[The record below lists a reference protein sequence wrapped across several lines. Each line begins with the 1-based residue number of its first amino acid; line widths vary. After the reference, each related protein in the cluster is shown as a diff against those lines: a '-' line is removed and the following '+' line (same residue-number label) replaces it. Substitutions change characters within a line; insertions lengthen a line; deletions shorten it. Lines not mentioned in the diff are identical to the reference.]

1 MELLQPCH
9 LKETYRPDIPLL
21 HTTIQ
26 SNEPSIEPRS
36 ATTLLPS
43 APRIAP
49 QHPGMASTPV
59 TAAPADMC
67 CRRLLNVCRDA
78 SSEPKKPY
86 PPMSSIPRTPEE
98 RLRAPPTTPTS
109 VLYLAYGSN
118 LCAETLLGV
127 REIRPISRIAVS
139 APTLDLVFDLP
150 GVPYLEPCFA
160 NSAVRKE
167 LPKLPDP
174 PKIPPFDP
182 PVVRHDADGL
192 PVGEDGTKWTKGL
205 IGVVYEVTPEDY
217 DTILATEG
225 NGASYKDILV
235 PCFAIPPRMSVP
247 EKPPIEL
254 PKPFFV
260 HTLFAPSIPD
270 ELPGDP
276 DKPKD
281 PKDMAEP
288 PKDDA
293 RKWYWRFL
301 KHPYRAPGYA
311 QPSSRY
317 LTLIRNG
324 AKENELPE
332 DYQAFLATLQPYTIN
347 SWRQSIGRLLF
358 LVPFL
363 IIAFIARN
371 FSGGAK
377 TKKIPAWITIAV
389 SVLFNLVWMG
399 YDAVLKPLFGD
410 GEHTQKDEDDE
421 GTRVLGSSRR
431 KGWLGQHCTDEE
443 KRGLLA
449 QNDDED

>member
-1 MELLQPCH
+1 
-9 LKETYRPDIPLL
+9 
-21 HTTIQ
+21 
-26 SNEPSIEPRS
+26 
-36 ATTLLPS
+36 
-43 APRIAP
+43 
-49 QHPGMASTPV
+49 MASTP
-59 TAAPADMC
+59 APADRAPASIMSC
-67 CRRLLNVCRDA
+67 KLMNACRDVSE
-78 SSEPKKPY
+78 SSEPQKPY
-86 PPMSSIPRTPEE
+86 PPMSSIPRTPDA

-127 REIRPISRIAVS
+127 RQIRPISRITVS

-150 GVPYLEPCFA
+150 GIPYLEPCFA

-167 LPKLPDP
+167 IPKLPDPTNP

-182 PVVRHDADGL
+182 PTPSDKNPSL
-192 PVGEDGTKWTKGL
+192 PIGEDGTRWTKGL

-254 PKPFFV
+254 PKPFFA

-281 PKDMAEP
+281 PKDLEEP

-311 QPSSRY
+311 QPSPRY

-324 AKENELPE
+324 AKENELPD
-332 DYQAFLATLQPYTIN
+332 DYQAYLATLQPYTIT

-363 IIAFIARN
+363 IAVFIAQT
-371 FSGGAK
+371 FSGGARS
-377 TKKIPAWITIAV
+377 KKIPAWVTIAV
-389 SVLFNLVWMG
+389 SVFFNLVWMG
-399 YDAVLKPLFGD
+399 YDAVLKPLLGD
-410 GEHTQKDEDDE
+410 GEHTQKDDKDE
-421 GTRVLGSSRR
+421 R
-431 KGWLGQHCTDEE
+431 KGWLGQRCTDEE
-443 KRGLLA
+443 KRSLLA
-449 QNDDED
+449 QDDEI